1 MITALL
7 SLINGGVSAYKQHG
21 LNKANALKRKDDLEQ
36 ARHDAKV
43 TRLQSGDEKAADL
56 DMVSIKER
64 GLKDEF
70 IMLVVFVPLMLS
82 FIPDY
87 ASYVEAGFNA
97 LKNVPEYYWYVV
109 GAVVVDTFGFRSMVR
124 YLLEFFAFKFKGK

>member
-1 MITALL
+1 MISAITN
-7 SLINGGVSAYKQHG
+7 LITGGIDAYKQHG
-21 LNKANALKRKDDLEQ
+21 INKANKLKRQDDMEQ

-43 TRLQSGDEKAADL
+43 SRLKNGDEKAADL

-70 IMLVVFVPLMLS
+70 IMLVVFVPLMVS

-87 ASYVEAGFNA
+87 APYVNAGLLA
-97 LKNVPEYYWYVV
+97 LKGVPEYYWYVV
-109 GAVVVDTFGFRSMVR
+109 AALVIYTFGFRSMVR
-124 YLLEFFAFKFKGK
+124 YLIEFFDFIFKGE

>member
-1 MITALL
+1 MISAIAN
-7 SLINGGVSAYKQHG
+7 LITGGIDAYKQHG
-21 LNKANALKRKDDLEQ
+21 INKANKLKRQDDMEQ

-43 TRLQSGDEKAADL
+43 SRLASGDEKAADL

-87 ASYVEAGFNA
+87 APYVDAGFAA
-97 LKNVPEYYWYVV
+97 LKSVPEYYWYVV
-109 GAVVVDTFGFRSMVR
+109 AAVVIDTFGFRSMMR